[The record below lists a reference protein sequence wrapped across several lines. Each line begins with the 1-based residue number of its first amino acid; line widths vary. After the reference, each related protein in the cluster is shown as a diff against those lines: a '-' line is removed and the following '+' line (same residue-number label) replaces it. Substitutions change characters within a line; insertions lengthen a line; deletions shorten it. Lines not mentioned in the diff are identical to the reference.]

1 MKSAYIGKIQLSDV
15 DLSYLH
21 EAQKISDITVFMEV
35 TPRFTKG
42 PAFNIKKIYQ
52 HSGIFKAT
60 DIYPELSKF
69 EDFIDLEKFF
79 IVNTAG
85 KLWFL
90 KALWT
95 NILLLITLIKGHYD
109 YVHLTWPPSLYEIP
123 IYFIKRK
130 LILTVHDPFPHSGLN
145 TFMVRLRREIA
156 FRLVPKFIL
165 LNHTQLKSFEQYY
178 NISSNRI
185 LDSRLSIYNYLRTV
199 EATTSLKPNSRY
211 ILFFGKISRYKG
223 IDILFQAMK
232 RVNKEC
238 PECKLIVAGNGS
250 FPFNIDEY
258 KKLHYIE
265 IRNRFIPEDELVELI
280 MNAAFVVCPY
290 TDATQSGVIMSA
302 YAFNIPVIATN
313 VGALPE
319 MVIQDKTGYIVKP
332 KDTISL
338 AEAIVNLW
346 KDEDLRETFSKNIE
360 HSFKEG
366 ILSWKKIAEEVTS
379 FAKNDKGEQL

>member
-42 PAFNIKKIYQ
+42 PAFNIKEIYQ
-52 HSGIFKAT
+52 HPGVFKAI

-69 EDFIDLEKFF
+69 DGFIDLDKFF
-79 IVNTAG
+79 IINTPG
-85 KLWFL
+85 KFWFI

-95 NILLLITLIKGHYD
+95 NLLLLIILIKGHYN
-109 YVHLTWPPSLYEIP
+109 YVHLAWPPSLYEIP

-145 TFMVRLRREIA
+145 TFIVRLRRKIA
-156 FRLVPKFIL
+156 FRLIPKFII

-178 NISSNRI
+178 NISSKRI

-199 EATTSLKPNSRY
+199 KATTNLRPDSQY
-211 ILFFGKISRYKG
+211 ILFFGKISSYKG
-223 IDILFQAMK
+223 IDFLFQAMK
-232 RVNKEC
+232 RVYKEC
-238 PECKLIVAGNGS
+238 PECKLIVAGNGN

-258 KKLHYIE
+258 KELHYIE
-265 IRNRFIPEDELVELI
+265 LRNRFIPEDELVVLI
-280 MNAAFVVCPY
+280 KNAAFVVCPY

-302 YAFNIPVIATN
+302 FAFNIPVIATN

-319 MVIQDKTGYIVKP
+319 MVIHDKTGYIVKP
-332 KDTISL
+332 KDTTSL
-338 AEAIVNLW
+338 SEAIVNLW
-346 KDEDLRETFSKNIE
+346 KDKDLQEKFSRNIE
-360 HSFKEG
+360 QYYKDG
-366 ILSWKKIAEEVTS
+366 DLSWKQIAEDVIS
-379 FAKNDKGEQL
+379 FAKNKR

>member
-1 MKSAYIGKIQLSDV
+1 MRSAYIGKIQLSDV

-42 PAFNIKKIYQ
+42 PAFNIKQVYP
-52 HSGIFKAT
+52 HSGIFKAAH
-60 DIYPELSKF
+60 IYPELSKF
-69 EDFIDLEKFF
+69 DGFLDLDKFY
-79 IVNTAG
+79 IVNTSG
-85 KLWFL
+85 KLWL
-90 KALWT
+90 IKSLWT
-95 NILLLITLIKGHYD
+95 NILLLISLIKGHFD

-145 TFMVRLRREIA
+145 TLIVRLRRGIA
-156 FRLVPKFIL
+156 FRLIPKFIL
-165 LNHTQLKSFEQYY
+165 LNHTQLESFEQYY
-178 NISSNRI
+178 NISSKRI

-199 EATTSLKPNSRY
+199 KASTNLRPNSQY

-238 PECKLIVAGNGS
+238 PECKLIVAGSGI

-258 KKLHYIE
+258 RKLHYIE
-265 IRNRFIPEDELVELI
+265 IRNRFIPEEELVELI
-280 MNAAFVVCPY
+280 KNAAFVVCPY

-302 YAFNIPVIATN
+302 FAFNIPVIATN

-332 KDTISL
+332 KDPTSL
-338 AEAIVNLW
+338 SEAIINLW
-346 KDEDLRETFSKNIE
+346 KNSGLRNTFSKNIE
-360 HSFKEG
+360 LSYREG
-366 ILSWKKIAEEVTS
+366 DHSWKQIAEDVIS
-379 FAKNDKGEQL
+379 FAKNKK

>member
-1 MKSAYIGKIQLSDV
+1 MNKTKSAYIGKIQLSDV

-42 PAFNIKKIYQ
+42 PAFNIKKIYNQ
-52 HSGIFKAT
+52 TGIFKAI
-60 DIYPELSKF
+60 DIYPELLKF
-69 EDFIDLEKFF
+69 EGFIDLDNFF
-79 IVNTAG
+79 IVNTPG
-85 KLWFL
+85 RFWFL

-95 NILLLITLIKGHYD
+95 NTLLLIALIKGHYD
-109 YVHLTWPPSLYEIP
+109 YIHLTWPPSLYELP

-145 TFMVRLRREIA
+145 TFIVRLRREIA

-178 NISSNRI
+178 NISSKRI

-199 EATTSLKPNSRY
+199 RVSKSLRSNSPY
-211 ILFFGKISRYKG
+211 ILFFGKISCYKG

-238 PECKLIVAGNGS
+238 PECKLIVAGNGN

-265 IRNRFIPEDELVELI
+265 IRNKFIPEDELIELI
-280 MNAAFVVCPY
+280 KNAAFVVCPY

-302 YAFNIPVIATN
+302 FAFNIPVIATN

-319 MVIQDKTGYIVKP
+319 MVIHDKTGYIVKT
-332 KDTISL
+332 KDITSL
-338 AEAIVNLW
+338 SEAIVNLW
-346 KDEDLRETFSKNIE
+346 KDKDLRETFSKNIE
-360 HSFKEG
+360 LSYKDG
-366 ILSWKKIAEEVTS
+366 DLSWKQIAEDIIS
-379 FAKNDKGEQL
+379 FAKNKI